1 VGPGGSAR
9 DRGRPGRR
17 APRDELAEDEV
28 VGAQRDQGEG
38 EEDAS
43 DEGESRHGEPPPVKP
58 RQNRTGGPGEPH
70 PRVRAYAGAAVARAC
85 PGAART
91 RRAQVWSVAVT
102 GCGVLASLRV
112 CGGLRV

>member
-1 VGPGGSAR
+1 PRGSAR

-17 APRDELAEDEV
+17 APRDELAEDEM

-58 RQNRTGGPGEPH
+58 RQNRTVSKACDLYGPHGQRSRPDVI
-70 PRVRAYAGAAVARAC
+70 RAGARAS
-85 PGAART
+85 PGVT
-91 RRAQVWSVAVT
+91 R
-102 GCGVLASLRV
+102 CGPDPGKIPRSRPP
-112 CGGLRV
+112 